1 MNGKPVNMATFN
13 KLRKLSLNDFNRWVA
28 EFYRNAF
35 TDGVRSAQS
44 VADEVI
50 AELPEDVL
58 LEAVKSV
65 SGIGEKR
72 AAKVVEAIIQK
83 GKVMNNGQRKSSG
96 TL

>member
-83 GKVMNNGQRKSSG
+83 GKVMNNG
-96 TL
+96 

>member
-28 EFYRNAF
+28 EFYRSAF

-83 GKVMNNGQRKSSG
+83 GKVMNNG
-96 TL
+96 

>member
-28 EFYRNAF
+28 EFYKNAF
-35 TDGVRSAQS
+35 ADGVRSAQS

-65 SGIGEKR
+65 PGIGEKR
-72 AAKVVEAIIQK
+72 AAKVVEAILQK
-83 GKVMNNGQRKSSG
+83 GKVMNNG
-96 TL
+96 

>member
-72 AAKVVEAIIQK
+72 AAKVVEAILQK
-83 GKVMNNGQRKSSG
+83 GKVMNNG
-96 TL
+96 

>member
-83 GKVMNNGQRKSSG
+83 GI
-96 TL
+96 

>member
-35 TDGVRSAQS
+35 TDGVRNAQS
-44 VADEVI
+44 VAEAKEEVI

-72 AAKVVEAIIQK
+72 AAKVVEAILQK
-83 GKVMNNGQRKSSG
+83 GKVMKCSS
-96 TL
+96 

>member
-28 EFYRNAF
+28 EFYRSAF
-35 TDGVRSAQS
+35 TDGVRSAQN
-44 VADEVI
+44 VARAKEEVI

-72 AAKVVEAIIQK
+72 AAKVVEAILQK
-83 GKVMNNGQRKSSG
+83 GKVMNNG
-96 TL
+96 